1 MREGEGGDVIGGRRV
16 HGRDVRQLLAGRR
29 LIRLR
34 WLLEPALGV
43 LILVLSLTTGPADGV
58 GLISMILLAAAVAL
72 SRSIPAAALGTASLG
87 VLVLAEL
94 LAQESRQRAGAEWQ
108 AYLALLFTVIG
119 IAAHGRTVTRWLALA
134 GAILVGPVGAY
145 LVTLRVAG
153 AGALPGAS
161 AAWPV
166 RFLLVALVLSIGQ
179 ATAWLLG
186 TLWRQRRGSDPQPSA
201 PIVSAG
207 LVRDVLFAGVFFL
220 LVSASSNGTDTV
232 SMLVLLGLTV
242 ALAVRRLAPAVA
254 LGLAWFAAIGQ
265 MLGGKGVQPADLAIL
280 GVLYVTAAYGDRV
293 TRWAGLASAGLGA
306 FVAALYLTLWNE
318 VPDLYFTALSSRLGE
333 LALRFLYLIAVS
345 ATVLGLSWVL
355 GMLARTWRNARA
367 SRRAQSAAEEERRRA
382 EQSVVVEQERNRIAR
397 DMHDVVAHSLA
408 VVIAQA
414 DGARYA
420 RHADRDSTDRDSAQ
434 SDSVD
439 EALLTIS
446 TTARQALGDVR
457 LLLGELR
464 HSEGNGPQPSLDD
477 LDGLVGQ
484 MRSAGLPVRAVE
496 SGVRPQVGSALQIV
510 IYRIAQEALTNALR
524 HGNTE
529 EGAQM
534 ALDWEDTTVSLT
546 VKNMTASKGSDASA
560 GHGLPGMRE
569 RAALVGGQFAATA
582 AHGVFTVS
590 ARLPTGVAA
599 DGSAV

>member
-1 MREGEGGDVIGGRRV
+1 
-16 HGRDVRQLLAGRR
+16 VRQLFTRQGLFRV
-29 LIRLR
+29 R

-43 LILVLSLTTGPADGV
+43 LILVLALVVRQGGDGALV
-58 GLISMILLAAAVAL
+58 SVILLAAAVAL
-72 SRSIPAAALGTASLG
+72 SRSLPAVALGAASVG
-87 VLVLAEL
+87 VLVLVGVL
-94 LAQESRQRAGAEWQ
+94 TPSSAGAGVGWT
-108 AYLALLFTVIG
+108 AYVALLVVVVG
-119 IAAHGRTVTRWLALA
+119 IAAHGRSVTRWLALA
-134 GAILVGPVGAY
+134 GAILVGPVGAFVVVVRSGG
-145 LVTLRVAG
+145 LAAG
-153 AGALPGAS
+153 GVLGSSHGS
-161 AAWPV
+161 APV
-166 RFLLVALVLSIGQ
+166 RFLLIALVLSIGQ
-179 ATAWLLG
+179 ATVWLLG
-186 TLWRQRRGSDPQPSA
+186 TLWRQRRTSAELSSLPSA
-201 PIVSAG
+201 VSTAPVG
-207 LVRDVLFAGVFFL
+207 DVLFAGVFFL
-220 LVSASSNGTDTV
+220 LLSASGNGTDTIA
-232 SMLVLLGLTV
+232 MLVLLGLTI
-242 ALAVRRLAPAVA
+242 ALAVRRLAPPVA
-254 LGLAWFAAIGQ
+254 LGIAWFAAIGQ
-265 MLGGKGVQPADLAIL
+265 MLGGGGVQPADLAIL
-280 GVLYVTAAYGDRV
+280 GVLYATAAYGDRV

-306 FVAALYLTLWNE
+306 LVAALYLTLWNE
-318 VPDLYFTALSSRLGE
+318 VPALYFTALSSRLGE

-367 SRRAQSAAEEERRRA
+367 SRRAQAAAEEERRRA

-420 RHADRDSTDRDSAQ
+420 RRAGSGSAGSGGAGSGSAGSDDAG

-439 EALLTIS
+439 EALTTIS

-546 VKNMTASKGSDASA
+546 VTNAIAPKAKDASA

-569 RAALVGGQFAATA
+569 RAALVGGQLATSGA
-582 AHGVFTVS
+582 DGVFTVS
-590 ARLPTGVAA
+590 ARLPTGVVR
-599 DGSAV
+599 DGSAT

>member
-1 MREGEGGDVIGGRRV
+1 MRPIDVG
-16 HGRDVRQLLAGRR
+16 QR
-29 LIRLR
+29 LTRLR

-43 LILVLSLTTGPADGV
+43 LILVLSLTTGQDDGV

-72 SRSIPAAALGTASLG
+72 SRILPAAALAAASVG
-87 VLVLAEL
+87 VLILVEALTQAP
-94 LAQESRQRAGAEWQ
+94 RQSAGTEWQ

-119 IAAHGRTVTRWLALA
+119 IAAHGRPVTRWLALT
-134 GAILVGPVGAY
+134 GAILVGAIGGY
-145 LVTLRVAG
+145 LVALRAAG
-153 AGALPGAS
+153 AGALPGGSAS
-161 AAWPV
+161 WPV

-179 ATAWLLG
+179 VTAWLLG
-186 TLWRQRRGSDPQPSA
+186 MLWRQRRGRRQTQPSA
-201 PIVSAG
+201 PVLSTG
-207 LVRDVLFAGVFFL
+207 LVGDVIFAGIFFL
-220 LVSASSNGTDTV
+220 LVSASSNGTDTL

-242 ALAVRRLAPAVA
+242 ALAIRRLAPPAA
-254 LGLAWFAAIGQ
+254 LGIAWFAAIGQ

-306 FVAALYLTLWNE
+306 LVAALYLTLWNE
-318 VPDLYFTALSSRLGE
+318 IPDLYFTALSSRLGE

-355 GMLARTWRNARA
+355 GMLARTWRTARA
-367 SRRAQSAAEEERRRA
+367 SRRAQAVAEEERRRA
-382 EQSVVVEQERNRIAR
+382 EQSVVVEQERGRIAR

-420 RHADRDSTDRDSAQ
+420 RHADPDSL
-434 SDSVD
+434 D
-439 EALLTIS
+439 EALMTIS

-464 HSEGNGPQPSLDD
+464 HSEGNGPQPRLDD
-477 LDGLVGQ
+477 LDGLLGQ
-484 MRSAGLPVRAVE
+484 MRSAGLPVHATER
-496 SGVRPQVGSALQIV
+496 GVRPPVGSALQIV

-529 EGAQM
+529 DGAQM
-534 ALDWEDTTVSLT
+534 ALDWEDGTVSLIVT
-546 VKNMTASKGSDASA
+546 NTLAARALAPGTLESNEQTNPTTDASA

-569 RAALVGGQFAATA
+569 RAALVGGQLAAVVA
-582 AHGVFTVS
+582 DGVFTVS
-590 ARLPTGVAA
+590 ARLPTGVAR
-599 DGSAV
+599 DGSAA